1 MSSFSDTIK
10 EITTEV
16 TDAMAVVQYRLEK
29 RGLTVLRSDVTIAC
43 DELMHTEGTATR
55 TLVLDLGEP
64 GRALV
69 LAIGHAWLANIDLG

>member
-29 RGLTVLRSDVTIAC
+29 RGLTVLRSEMHGKALPLDDDDFD
-43 DELMHTEGTATR
+43 DEDDGDWEIIYTR
-55 TLVLDLGEP
+55 EE
-64 GRALV
+64 
-69 LAIGHAWLANIDLG
+69 